1 MTTAAT
7 RPTVS
12 LDGIWALEL
21 DSTAEIFEVTVPSP
35 WTTQIPGRGNSHE
48 TVRYRRRFEAPA
60 GAEEAARNFLVFGG
74 VNHAASVVLNGQHI
88 GGHIGGWTPFE
99 LDATAALR
107 PGVNELVVEVSY
119 PPRTGTDSAVPF
131 TEVAHG
137 KQSWYGTT
145 AGIWQSVSLEQRPAQ
160 HLRSVVVLADAV
172 AASITATVQCT
183 QPGRT
188 GQTLSITVCAEP
200 GSGAEVDTPSSAE
213 PITVHMPVEPD
224 SREQTIAIAL
234 HAVRLWSPD
243 DPRLYRVTVT
253 LSDPDSGTAAS
264 DSLSRLTGFRTV
276 ETRNGEILLNGEP
289 IEIRAVLDQD
299 YHPGSSTIPESDEAL
314 ERLFREVQRL
324 GFNMLRC
331 HIKRPDRR
339 YYELADRFGLLVW
352 TELPSWLTMTQKAA
366 DDGAALLNELIDLD
380 GHHPSI
386 IIWTVINESW
396 GIDLRDAEQRR
407 WLRHTFDEVK
417 RRAPHALVVDN
428 SACEP
433 NFHLKSDLDDY
444 HIYRGIPESRV
455 DWDEKIAE
463 FAGRAAW
470 TFSPHGDA
478 ERTGQE
484 PLLLSEYGNWGL
496 PLARDQY
503 GADGEEPWWFASG
516 AEWAFG
522 AAEGTG
528 LFVRF
533 RELGLED
540 VFGSWERFVDAV
552 QHAQMVANRYQT
564 GSIRSRP
571 EISGYVLTQLS
582 DVQWEAN
589 GLLDANRSPKAY
601 NDDFALAN
609 GEFAIVLRPE
619 RYSSTPGAALAA
631 TVAVVPPRSGA
642 RWHGAVGEARLSLAG
657 ELVSRHT
664 VPLDGRS
671 TSSHSVVTVAAPAD
685 AELAIELWHGDTLLA
700 RDAATIVVVA
710 DEQVPVERAVRAA
723 DAESSAWLHEL
734 GVEHSVRGDDV
745 TPGPAALLIT
755 RRFGPEEQAYA
766 RGGGRVLVLIEDRDA
781 LGDAFDFLP
790 KASLG
795 PRDGDG
801 DWVPRQEWLRREGAF
816 GALPGGP
823 LLGIAYEELLGE
835 LVITGIPSP
844 MRPATVFSAIFSGWL
859 RHTATTTATVPWSDG
874 EVTITTFRVRARA
887 ANDPLAR
894 VLGRALV
901 AHAARSG
908 KGL

>member
-21 DSTAEIFEVTVPSP
+21 DSTAEVFEVTVPSP
-35 WTTQIPGRGNSHE
+35 WTTQVPGRGDSHE
-48 TVRYRRRFEAPA
+48 TVRYRRQFEAPL
-60 GAEEAARNFLVFGG
+60 GAERAARNILVFGG
-74 VNHAASVVLNGQHI
+74 ANHAASVVLNGQHI

-119 PPRTGTDSAVPF
+119 PPRTGTDAAVPF

-137 KQSWYGTT
+137 KQSWYGTS

-160 HLRSVVVLADAV
+160 HLRSVVVRADAE

-183 QPGRT
+183 QPGRA
-188 GQTLSITVCAEP
+188 GQALSITVCAEP
-200 GSGAEVDTPSSAE
+200 DAGAGVDKPSAAE
-213 PITVHMPVEPD
+213 SITMHMPVEQG
-224 SREQTIAIAL
+224 SREQTIAITL
-234 HAVRLWSPD
+234 DTVRLWSPD

-253 LSDPDSGTAAS
+253 LSDPDMGTAGS

-339 YYELADRFGLLVW
+339 YYELADRFGLLIW

-396 GIDLRDAEQRR
+396 GIDLRDDEQRR
-407 WLRHTFDEVK
+407 WLRRTFDEVK
-417 RRAPHALVVDN
+417 KRAPHSLVVDN

-455 DWDEKIAE
+455 DWDDKIAE
-463 FAGRAAW
+463 FAGRPAW

-516 AEWAFG
+516 ADWAFG

-540 VFGSWERFVDAV
+540 VFGSWERFVDSV

-571 EISGYVLTQLS
+571 EIAGYVLTQLS

-589 GLLDANRSPKAY
+589 GLLDANRTPKAY

-642 RWHGAVGEARLSLAG
+642 RWHGAVGEARLFVGG
-657 ELVSRHT
+657 ELVSRQT

-671 TSSHSVVTVAAPAD
+671 TSSHSVGTMAAPAD
-685 AELAIELWHGDTLLA
+685 VELAIELWHGDTLLA

-710 DEQVPVERAVRAA
+710 DESVPLERAVCAA

-734 GVEHSVRGDDV
+734 GFGHSISGDGV
-745 TPGPAALLIT
+745 APEPAALLIT
-755 RRFGPEEQAYA
+755 RHFGSEAQAHA
-766 RGGGRVLVLIEDRDA
+766 RHGGRVLVLVEDRDA

-801 DWVPRQEWLRREGAF
+801 DWVPRQEWLRRNGAF
-816 GALPGGP
+816 AALPGGP
-823 LLGIAYEELLGE
+823 LLGIAYENLLGE

-859 RHTATTTATVPWSDG
+859 RHSATTTATVPWSDG
-874 EVTITTFRVRARA
+874 EVTITTFRVRACA

-901 AHAARSG
+901 AHAARPIRS
-908 KGL
+908 L